1 VTIAILDPFSGIAG
15 DMTLGALLDVGLD
28 ADWLR
33 ALPGRLGL
41 HEVEVRI
48 QRVRRSELAC
58 TKVDFDIPPQPHG
71 RGIAEI
77 REIVARAGLP
87 EVVQQRADA
96 VYWEI
101 ALAEGAMHGVDPER
115 VHFHEVGAVDAIL
128 DVVGVVW
135 GFEQL
140 AVERIH
146 CGPIALGDGSVRAAH
161 GELPVPAP
169 ATIRLLE
176 GHEVRPGPAGSGELV
191 TPTGAALV
199 RVLSSGPPPSR
210 FVPRR
215 SGYGAGTRDPA
226 GRPNALRIVLA
237 DAAAEGAATEL
248 LVMLAT
254 DVDDM
259 NPEHMAFAA
268 EQLRGAGALDVT
280 MAGVLMKKGRAGT
293 RIEVLSTLAQADDL
307 ERLLF
312 SATTTLGVR
321 RIMVE
326 RTALAREMHEV
337 DVLDHRVRVKVARL
351 PGGGW
356 RAKPEFEDVAKIAG
370 ATGLE
375 IRDVFGQAA
384 LAAER
389 VLGHGVFLTAGKAPR
404 NGGESIE
411 EDR

>member
-15 DMTLGALLDVGLD
+15 DMTLGAMLDVGLD

-33 ALPGRLGL
+33 SLPVRLGL
-41 HEVEVRI
+41 SDVDVRI

-87 EVVQQRADA
+87 EAVRRRADA

-101 ALAEGAMHGVDPER
+101 AVAEGAMHGVAPES

-135 GFEQL
+135 GFEEL
-140 AVERIH
+140 GVERIH
-146 CGPIALGDGSVRAAH
+146 CGPIALGDGTVKAAH

-169 ATIRLLE
+169 ATLRLLE
-176 GHEVRPGPAGSGELV
+176 GHEVRPGPKGSGELV

-237 DAAAEGAATEL
+237 DAAAQGSITEL

-259 NPEHMAFAA
+259 NPEHMASAA

-280 MAGVLMKKGRAGT
+280 MSGVLMKKGRAGT
-293 RIEVLSTLAQADDL
+293 RIEVLSTAANADDL

-312 SATTTLGVR
+312 ATTTTLGVR
-321 RIMVE
+321 RTPVE
-326 RTALAREMHEV
+326 RTALEREIHDVE
-337 DVLDHRVRVKVARL
+337 VLDHRVRVKVARL
-351 PGGGW
+351 PSGGW
-356 RAKPEFEDVAKIAG
+356 RAKPEFEDVVAVSK
-370 ATGLE
+370 ATGVA
-375 IRDVFGQAA
+375 IRDVFGQAT

-389 VLGHGVFLTAGKAPR
+389 VLAEGVFLAAGKAPR
-404 NGGESIE
+404 NGGNP
-411 EDR
+411 